1 MKSAASK
8 INTCWGR
15 YQGDMFRLF
24 FGGAQWMVSLVIVGL
39 LGNVWENWQIKF
51 ILDLKKGGRGGG
63 DFSESQIVSSNNSQE
78 NWRNT
83 KFIKI
88 NL

>member
-51 ILDLKKGGRGGG
+51 ILDLKKGGGGG
-63 DFSESQIVSSNNSQE
+63 ETSLKVKLSHQTTAKKTEEIRNSS
-78 NWRNT
+78 
-83 KFIKI
+83 K
-88 NL
+88 